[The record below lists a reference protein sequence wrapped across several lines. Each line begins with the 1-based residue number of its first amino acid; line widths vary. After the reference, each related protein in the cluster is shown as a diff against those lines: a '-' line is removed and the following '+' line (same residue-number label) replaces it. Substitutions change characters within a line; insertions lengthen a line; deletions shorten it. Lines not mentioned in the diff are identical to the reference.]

1 MDGVCLCVLCVRS
14 VFERDGAAVVVDG
27 DSLQLLR
34 GATVDYQQDLAR
46 AAFAVV
52 RMPYPILHS
61 LCPSH
66 HVHDLKFDW

>member
-52 RMPYPILHS
+52 RMPYPVIPYPTFPVPLS
-61 LCPSH
+61 PCP
-66 HVHDLKFDW
+66 